1 MKKVFL
7 SLCIFVFIATGAGY
21 ARAQEEKPF
30 TSGELSKFIADFPEI
45 ADHAEQLG
53 EEIGAV
59 EDEPDA
65 WQTIAASS
73 SMAKILKQKGW
84 QPERFS
90 YIISHIGTGLAGLT
104 MAEHQPVINDQLTQA
119 KKAIQDNPNL
129 SDEMKEQMLSQFEQ
143 SMGATAQLSKSLDE
157 LPDSEVKLIQQNKD
171 KLIQLFDR

>member
-7 SLCIFVFIATGAGY
+7 VLCVLAFIVAGAGY
-21 ARAQEEKPF
+21 VRAQEEKPF

-59 EDEPDA
+59 EDDPDA
-65 WQTIAASS
+65 WQSIAASS
-73 SMAKILKQKGW
+73 SMVKLLNQKGW
-84 QPERFS
+84 LPERFA

-104 MAEHQPVINDQLTQA
+104 MAEHQPVINDQLIQA

-143 SMGATAQLSKSLDE
+143 SMGATA
-157 LPDSEVKLIQQNKD
+157 PI
-171 KLIQLFDR
+171 IRIIG